1 MKEEWGDNMDDVL
14 NIEKCKICGGLV
26 SIENS
31 SDGTTKICTCCGYFY
46 NKENPKHELGCE
58 ECHNEESDSGDVKE
72 IEYLNPC
79 GAYKLVTL
87 SGIGQ
92 VGTLGENVREEDV
105 LKKFN
110 FSDTSRLDLNKSYI
124 NYRNTETNE
133 FKIIFGNGQPESYDE
148 FVGRVKH

>member
-1 MKEEWGDNMDDVL
+1 MNNVL

-31 SDGTTKICTCCGYFY
+31 SEGTTKICTCCGYFY
-46 NKENPKHELGCE
+46 TKEKQQQKVGCNCKA
-58 ECHNEESDSGDVKE
+58 CHNEEESTDIKE

-92 VGTLGENVREEDV
+92 VGTLGENTTEEDV
-105 LKKFN
+105 LKRFN
-110 FSDTSRLDLNKSYI
+110 FSDTSRLDLNKTYI

-133 FKIIFGNGQPESYDE
+133 FKIIFGNGKPESYDE
-148 FVGRVKH
+148 FVGKVKH

>member
-1 MKEEWGDNMDDVL
+1 MNNVL

-46 NKENPKHELGCE
+46 NKENVIHKHGCQCE
-58 ECHNEESDSGDVKE
+58 DCHNEEDRSTRK

-79 GAYKLVTL
+79 GAYKLITN
-87 SGIGQ
+87 SGVGQ
-92 VGTLGENVREEDV
+92 IGTLGENISEYEV

-110 FSDTSRLDLNKSYI
+110 FRNTSRLNLNKSYI
-124 NYRNTETNE
+124 NYRNIETNE
-133 FKIIFGNGQPESYDE
+133 FKILFGNGKPESYEE
-148 FVGRVKH
+148 FIKKVKC